1 MTTSISIAEL
11 LGKIDSGERFVLLDV
26 RNDEEYA
33 RWKVEGRDPVDTFH
47 RAYFDFIE
55 DESALDQVPRDRGP
69 IYAICAKGDSS
80 DLIAEM
86 LRDRGADARNVA
98 GGMIAYG
105 EFLQSVRVP
114 LDPDEESRF
123 EIWQM
128 NRRGKGCLSYVI
140 RSGAEAVVVDPS
152 RNIAEYERFVEGL
165 GAKIVDVFDTHIH
178 ADHISGGPALA
189 PRHDARYFV
198 AGRRGVEGAV
208 EGAVDGAVEGA
219 VDGEQIRLGGAEG
232 VTVTLKILSTPG
244 HTPGSTSFL
253 IGRKHLLSGDT
264 LFVDSVGRPD
274 LGGHVVEW
282 GKMLFHTLT
291 ERFSKLP
298 DDLVILPAH
307 YAATSEIDTDGVVR
321 GRLGVLRKT
330 VPELQIRSEAEFVEA
345 MKKALTTP
353 PAIYEKIIQVNLGER
368 TVDEETAAEWELGKN
383 QCAAS
388 MRRAM
393 EVAS

>member
-1 MTTSISIAEL
+1 MSTSISIAEL
-11 LGKIDSGERFVLLDV
+11 LQAIDSGERFLLLDV
-26 RNDEEYA
+26 RNDEEFE
-33 RWKVEGRDPVDTFH
+33 RWRVEGRHPVDTVH
-47 RAYFDFIE
+47 QGYFAFIE
-55 DESALDQVPRDRGP
+55 DDSLLDQIPRERGP

-105 EFLQSVRVP
+105 EYLQPVRVP
-114 LDPDEESRF
+114 LEPDEAGRF

-128 NRRGKGCLSYVI
+128 NRRGKGCLSYII
-140 RSGAEAVVVDPS
+140 RSGGDAVVVDPS
-152 RNIAEYERFVEGL
+152 RNIAEYEQFVMSL
-165 GAKIVDVFDTHIH
+165 GAKIVDVFDTHVH

-189 PRHDARYFV
+189 PRHQARYFV
-198 AGRRGVEGAV
+198 AGRTGVEDAH
-208 EGAVDGAVEGA
+208 
-219 VDGEQIRLGGAEG
+219 DGEQLRLGGEQG
-232 VTVTLKILSTPG
+232 VTVTVKILATPG

-253 IGRKHLLSGDT
+253 IGRNHLLTGDT

-282 GKMLFHTLT
+282 GRMLFHTLT
-291 ERFSKLP
+291 DRFSTLP

-307 YAATSEIDTDGVVR
+307 YASSSEIDAQGVVA
-321 GRLGVLRKT
+321 GRLGHLRGT
-330 VPELQIRSEAEFVEA
+330 VPELQIRNEDEFVEA
-345 MKKALTTP
+345 MKKALKPP
-353 PAIYEKIIQVNLGER
+353 PAIYEQIIQVNLGER
-368 TVDEETAAEWELGKN
+368 TVDAETASEWELGKN

-393 EVAS
+393 EVDS